1 MAKVVMP
8 LLSAEASGKIANT
21 MVFFYWKGLNV
32 VRRWVVPGNPRSI
45 GMKLIRTRLAAMGKN
60 LAAITTASPAGAIV
74 AAIKAVAPANMIW
87 NAHFVAQTVD
97 HVKTNA
103 YWTAL
108 VTAFEANVTALTQFE
123 AYAGSLGMAN
133 IVPGVAFNETV
144 SPGLQLHLGAY
155 AAHRLGLCVTT
166 DYSAYPT
173 NWDTMHITSF
183 AQDYTSA

>member
-1 MAKVVMP
+1 MAKTVMP

-21 MVFFYWKGLNV
+21 MVFSYWKGLNV
-32 VRRWVVPGNPRSI
+32 VRRWVVPTNPRSI

-60 LAAITTASPAGAIV
+60 LAAMTTAAPAGALV
-74 AAIKAVAPANMIW
+74 ALIRAVTPANMIW
-87 NAHFVAQTVD
+87 NAHFCKQTVE

-108 VTAFEANVTALTQFE
+108 NTAYAAAVTHLTQME
-123 AYAGSLGMAN
+123 LSAAALGMAD

-144 SPGLQLHLGAY
+144 SKGLQLHLGAY
-155 AAHRLGLCVTT
+155 AAHKLGLCGVT

-173 NWDTMHITSF
+173 NWDAMHVTSF
-183 AQDYTSA
+183 AQDYTTA